1 MCVGEGGVGDLL
13 VMSKRLW
20 WRPLVRVGL
29 AFLICSHSPVFCVY
43 LCLCQPGV
51 LPEYNSVALKSRC
64 CQNTQE
70 PTQSLPLADDE
81 MMPATTMCNG
91 SHISI

>member
-1 MCVGEGGVGDLL
+1 MCAGVGVVGGGVGDLL

-29 AFLICSHSPVFCVY
+29 AFLFCSDSPAFCMP

-51 LPEYNSVALKSRC
+51 LPEHNSVALKSRC
-64 CQNTQE
+64 CQNRQE
-70 PTQSLPLADDE
+70 PTRSLPSANGQ
-81 MMPATTMCNG
+81 MMPAMRMCNG
-91 SHISI
+91 